1 MSSVLSV
8 KILQSRM
15 QVHQVV
21 VVLAERV
28 VQVNGSGWKVNPNK
42 QPMLIVA
49 VDGDVQ
55 GIDVRETPGDSIA
68 PALDCRVIELM
79 ACRRDVHAPRKKE

>member
-1 MSSVLSV
+1 M

-28 VQVNGSGWKVNPNK
+28 VQVNGSGWKVDLDK

-55 GIDVRETPGDSIA
+55 GIDVRETPRDSIA

-79 ACRRDVHAPRKKE
+79 ACRRSMHAPRKEK